1 MDKLLKS
8 RTALCW
14 RLTFRTGK
22 KHKIQETGRSGKNVL
37 KLASKFQRF
46 LKTGKSSKKDL
57 KEIDDLFSTAIF
69 DQGSAV
75 LQILDQ
81 LKDKI
86 PRGSGKE
93 IIERSFDAW
102 TKWLANLKARENI
115 GYSSLRLI
123 PAEGETQS
131 ILLEG
136 AIDAESDL
144 FRSLM
149 AYKSSLG
156 NLVRQSEYE
165 TADYKEI
172 ADGAEEIF
180 EAYRIKQ
187 RILGKMTAPSA

>member
-8 RTALCW
+8 GARVCW

-22 KHKIQETGRSGKNVL
+22 KHKIQQTGRSSKNVL

-46 LKTGKSSKKDL
+46 LNTGKSSKKDL
-57 KEIDDLFSTAIF
+57 KEIDDHFSAAIF

-81 LKDKI
+81 LKDKF
-86 PRGSGKE
+86 PRGSDNE
-93 IIERSFDAW
+93 IIARCFDSW

-115 GYSSLRLI
+115 GYSNLRLL

-144 FRSLM
+144 FRSLL
-149 AYKSSLG
+149 AYKATLAS
-156 NLVRQSEYE
+156 LVRKAEYN
-165 TADYKEI
+165 ASDYREI
-172 ADGAEEIF
+172 SSGAEEIF
-180 EAYRIKQ
+180 EAFRIKQ
-187 RILGKMTAPSA
+187 RILGKMSAAN

>member
-8 RTALCW
+8 GARVRR

-46 LKTGKSSKKDL
+46 LNTGKSSKKDL
-57 KEIDDLFSTAIF
+57 KEIDDLFSAAIF
-69 DQGSAV
+69 DQGGAV

-81 LKDKI
+81 LKDKF
-86 PRGSGKE
+86 PRGSGNE
-93 IIERSFDAW
+93 MIARSFDIW

-115 GYSSLRLI
+115 GYSNLRLL

-144 FRSLM
+144 FRSLL
-149 AYKSSLG
+149 AYKATLAS
-156 NLVRQSEYE
+156 LVRKTEYDA
-165 TADYKEI
+165 ADYREI
-172 ADGAEEIF
+172 SSGAEEIF

-187 RILGKMTAPSA
+187 RILGKMTATN